1 MGQETDSILPEQ
13 IQTDLRWDNILP
25 EQIQTAMRWDSIHP
39 EQIQTAT
46 AELLILEGYSE
57 ETWRVQHLSG
67 SALCPGYWRA
77 TVKKQGR

>member
-1 MGQETDSILPEQ
+1 MGQETDSS
-13 IQTDLRWDNILP
+13 LP

-57 ETWRVQHLSG
+57 ETWWVQHLSG

-77 TVKKQGR
+77 TVKKRGR